1 VLASVAVAG
10 VGSVAGCFGIDRS
23 PPSGG
28 LQIDNDTDSAHTVT
42 VSVTEVSATVDI
54 DQREDTT
61 PRQTETRSQSESSFD
76 VAAGESIV
84 QEAFIT
90 DAGQYFLRTELETGA
105 SDTLW
110 KGFGEASS
118 GITGGYLLV
127 IVESAT
133 NVALAYG
140 GQ

>member
-1 VLASVAVAG
+1 MG
-10 VGSVAGCFGIDRS
+10 VVAGCFGIDRT

-28 LQIDNDTDSAHTVT
+28 LQVSNDTDSAHTVT
-42 VSVTEVSATVDI
+42 LSVTEVSATVNI

-61 PRQTETRSQSESSFD
+61 PRQTERRSQSESSFD
-76 VAAGESIV
+76 VAGGESIV
-84 QEAFIT
+84 QETFIT
-90 DAGQYFLRTELETGA
+90 DPGQYFLRTELETGA

-127 IVESAT
+127 MVESAT

-140 GQ
+140 GH